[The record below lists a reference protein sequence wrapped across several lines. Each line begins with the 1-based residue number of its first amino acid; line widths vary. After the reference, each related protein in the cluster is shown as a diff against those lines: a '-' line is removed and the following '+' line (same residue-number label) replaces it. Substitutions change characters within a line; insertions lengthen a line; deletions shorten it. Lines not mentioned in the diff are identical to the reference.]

1 MGDLRQMVTTAA
13 VCVLVLAGYT
23 ATHGSTARA
32 VTGPGVP
39 TSGALQP
46 FLRFTGSG
54 HVKLRPDQATIDFST
69 HGTGTS
75 VASAQAAASAA
86 MSRLIARMH
95 ADGVSGHDLR
105 TQDVSGGQVYNAPG
119 TYEASQSLEVLVRD
133 IHRTGRLLTDGAAA
147 GATAVSGP
155 SFSVS
160 HQRAAYAAAVRA
172 AVGDAR
178 AKADAAARAAGLH
191 VTGVVSVNDVGNQP
205 VFAGGLAFDALRAPN
220 VAAVPVKRGTQEFD
234 ATLTVVFSYG

>member
-23 ATHGSTARA
+23 ATHGGTARA
-32 VTGPGVP
+32 VSRPGAP

-46 FLRFTGSG
+46 FLRFTGTG

-69 HGTGTS
+69 HGTGSTLS
-75 VASAQAAASAA
+75 SAQQAASAA
-86 MSRLIARMH
+86 MRRLIARMH
-95 ADGVSGHDLR
+95 ADGVAERDMQ
-105 TQDVSGGQVYNAPG
+105 TQDVSGGAVYNEPG
-119 TYEASQSLEVLVRD
+119 TYEANQSISVLVRD
-133 IHRTGRLLTDGAAA
+133 VARTGRLLADGAAA
-147 GATAVSGP
+147 GATAQSGP

-191 VTGVVSVNDVGNQP
+191 ITGVVSVNESGNTP
-205 VFAGGLAFDALRAPN
+205 VFNRSLAYDALAGVP
-220 VAAVPVKRGTQEFD
+220 ASVPVRHGREQFD